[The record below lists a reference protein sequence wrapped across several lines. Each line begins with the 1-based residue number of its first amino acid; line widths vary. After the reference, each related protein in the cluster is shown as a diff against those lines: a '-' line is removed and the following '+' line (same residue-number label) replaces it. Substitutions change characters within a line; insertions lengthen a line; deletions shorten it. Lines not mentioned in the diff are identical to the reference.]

1 MTFDLFREK
10 IIEYYKW
17 NSIEIEMNED
27 NIKKLSVKHNQE
39 HHNVLKALLL
49 YNEKVKKKS
58 FPDFV
63 NNSGKWVNI
72 INKPQKEN
80 IYADQ
85 RIEYVIE
92 SLLDSMEY
100 SLQKIVENKEITSRF
115 YRKNY
120 RRIITKKYTY
130 EDLNKKLSSFT
141 ISIDGKIE
149 IVSEKKELF
158 INQINQILPIC
169 NIEIISCYLIN
180 YFWDM
185 AKWTDDLLLPLTA
198 NLDNDIIIQT
208 KNNNQISM
216 RCILNE
222 YNKMQNKFDEIKN
235 M

>member
-39 HHNVLKALLL
+39 NHNVLKALLL